1 MNPERC
7 ASFVR
12 AFIEET
18 AALIGVSLF
27 VATIATWAIALG
39 DIIQ

>member
-7 ASFVR
+7 ASYVR
-12 AFIEET
+12 WVAEE
-18 AALIGVSLF
+18 LIGIVGISLF
-27 VATIATWAIALG
+27 VAVIATWAIILG